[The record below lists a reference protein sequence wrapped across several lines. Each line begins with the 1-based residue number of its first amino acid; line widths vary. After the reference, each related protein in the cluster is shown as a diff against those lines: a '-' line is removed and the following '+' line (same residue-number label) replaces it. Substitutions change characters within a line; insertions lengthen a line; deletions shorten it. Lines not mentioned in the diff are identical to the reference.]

1 MTAILA
7 EELTKR
13 YGDLTALDGLSL
25 SIGEGELFG
34 FLGPNGAGKT
44 TTIGIL
50 TGQLLPDSG
59 RASVL
64 GTDPTAEPVETRRVV
79 GVLPEQESPPSFM
92 TPREYFDFV
101 GTVRDIDR
109 GTVDRRVEEWAE
121 RLAFEEKLDTLNTD
135 LSRGQQQKVMITQ
148 AFLHE
153 PGVVFI
159 DEPLANLDPIIQERV
174 KRFVVDYADHD
185 NTVFLSTH
193 HIEVAEEVCTRV
205 GIVNEGRLIA
215 ERRPPEM
222 AEGESLLSVFMDNVG
237 VSELDEGWIRDG
249 AEAGAAS
256 LDDGGDPDDGAAAGT
271 GDGEDGDGEGA
282 AARDDASEAR
292 SVTDR

>member
-1 MTAILA
+1 V
-7 EELTKR
+7 
-13 YGDLTALDGLSL
+13 
-25 SIGEGELFG
+25 
-34 FLGPNGAGKT
+34 
-44 TTIGIL
+44 L
-50 TGQLLPDSG
+50 TGQLTPDGG

-64 GTDPTAEPVETRRVV
+64 GTDPTTDPVETRRRI

-92 TPREYFDFV
+92 TPREYLSFV
-101 GTVRDIDR
+101 GTVRGLDDDR
-109 GTVDRRVEEWAE
+109 VDERIEDWAD
-121 RLAFEEKLDTLNTD
+121 RLSYREKLDTLNTD

-174 KRFVVDYADHD
+174 KRVVVDYADRG

-215 ERRPPEM
+215 RRDPDDL
-222 AEGESLLSVFMDNVG
+222 AEGGSLLSTFLENVEG
-237 VSELDEGWIRDG
+237 ERSLAELDASERLSGGADRVTGTAGGESAVADTDG
-249 AEAGAAS
+249 QERAS
-256 LDDGGDPDDGAAAGT
+256 DGAADGT
-271 GDGEDGDGEGA
+271 EPEPA
-282 AARDDASEAR
+282 ADI
-292 SVTDR
+292 

>member
-1 MTAILA
+1 MTAVLA
-7 EELTKR
+7 EELTKT
-13 YGDLTALDGLSL
+13 YGDFRALDGLSL
-25 SIGEGELFG
+25 SVETGELFG

-50 TGQLLPDSG
+50 TGQLTPDGG
-59 RASVL
+59 RASVM
-64 GTDPTAEPVETRRVV
+64 GTDPTTDPVETRRRV

-92 TPREYFDFV
+92 TPREYLQFV
-101 GTVRDIDR
+101 GTVRDIDDDA
-109 GTVDRRVEEWAE
+109 VDERIDAWAD
-121 RLAFEEKLDTLNTD
+121 RLAYREKLDTLNTD

-174 KRFVVDYADHD
+174 KRFVVDYADRD
-185 NTVFLSTH
+185 NAVFLSTH

-215 ERRPPEM
+215 RKRP
-222 AEGESLLSVFMDNVG
+222 AD
-237 VSELDEGWIRDG
+237 LDEGD
-249 AEAGAAS
+249 S
-256 LDDGGDPDDGAAAGT
+256 LLATFLENVEGT
-271 GDGEDGDGEGA
+271 GAFEGASTDDPPAVGSARRPGETGGETDPDGEGTEPEPA
-282 AARDDASEAR
+282 ADA
-292 SVTDR
+292 